1 MVEISAPAPP
11 FFDAAPRWPRP
22 RGPKEAH
29 LKEETKMNSFL
40 LYSSLIR
47 VLGAEQS
54 APKDR
59 RKFLEKGGNIRGREH
74 LTGREHSDRSCRYNK
89 PVQYGRDAAHIS
101 WAGLRADP
109 TWGLHGGEAT
119 PSERELFSRTENF
132 MEERQHHLRESSS
145 AGLRRSQKLEI
156 LPSPNSKSLDA
167 YICGRQHLL

>member
-1 MVEISAPAPP
+1 MVEISVPAPP

-22 RGPKEAH
+22 RGPN

-54 APKDR
+54 ALKYR
-59 RKFLEKGGNIRGREH
+59 QKFSEKGGNIRCRKH
-74 LTGREHSDRSCRYNK
+74 LTGREHLDRSCRYNK

-109 TWGLHGGEAT
+109 TWGLHGGDAT

-156 LPSPNSKSLDA
+156 LLCPNSKSLNA